1 MSFRPSNFYY
11 PVSGIEAERLLNTYG
26 SEGSFL
32 ARPSGSSPSDYTLS
46 VHRGSKITHVKIQ
59 NNGDC
64 LDLYGGDTFASL
76 SELVQFCVENPC
88 QLRERDGETI
98 TMKCPL
104 VVPPTERIGWAVSR
118 PMTERWFHTGI
129 SGREAERL
137 LLAEGKHGTYLVRE
151 SQSTPGQFAVSVKAS
166 DDKVT
171 HVMIYNNN
179 NKFDIGGGATFC
191 TIGELLEHYTR
202 NPMVDQAGTVVHL
215 KQPLPS
221 TRVPATGIDDRFQ
234 RLELVDRLT
243 GKDGFAD
250 EFEKLQHQEP
260 SQFVSRRE
268 GKKTE
273 NVNKNRYKN
282 IIPYDH
288 TRIVLRTDSSVE
300 GADYINANL
309 IEILSKE
316 YPEFTGLQRRYISTQ
331 GCLPNTVNDFWMMV
345 WQQNSR
351 IIVMTTKE
359 VERARSKCC
368 RYWPSKGE
376 RERYG
381 RKQEFTVETIEED
394 EQSDYTMRVMQLSSS
409 LPGDDNEVR
418 LIWHFQ
424 FLAWPDHGCPSDP
437 RTVLNFLEKVN
448 ECEAQ
453 NCFEVPAGPI
463 IVHCS
468 AGIGRTGTFIV
479 IDILLNQI
487 KRIGTHCQLD
497 IPRTVQMVREQR
509 SGMVQTEQQYR
520 FLYQAVSCYVTSLN
534 RKQDYERRERCGS
547 RFSNHSGGTQTPVTP
562 TPLTPLSTL
571 SSPAVTSASSSFSSR
586 TNDSER
592 IYLNTSVGSTGVNT
606 SAGST
611 VAAALKLAPPPLP
624 KKKAAVVGNSTSF
637 ELHKAHLGDTY
648 SSQ

>member
-11 PVSGIEAERLLNTYG
+11 PVSGLEAERLLTTYG

-46 VHRGSKITHVKIQ
+46 VHRGNKVTHVKIQ

-64 LDLYGGDTFASL
+64 LDLYGGETFASL
-76 SELVQFCVENPC
+76 TELVQFCVENPS
-88 QLRERDGETI
+88 QLREKDGETI

-104 VVPPTERIGWAVSR
+104 VVPPTEHVGWTVTR

-166 DDKVT
+166 EDKVT

-179 NKFDIGGGATFC
+179 DKFDIGGGATFS
-191 TIGELLEHYTR
+191 TIGELLEHYSR
-202 NPMVDQAGTVVHL
+202 NPMVDQAGNVVHL
-215 KQPLPS
+215 KQVLPS
-221 TRVPATGIDDRFQ
+221 TRVPATGMDDRFQ
-234 RLELVDRLT
+234 RLELVDRAS

-250 EFEKLQHQEP
+250 EFERLQHQEP

-273 NVNKNRYKN
+273 NVDKNRYKN

-288 TRIVLRTDSSVE
+288 TRIVLQNDGTTEES
-300 GADYINANL
+300 DYINANH
-309 IEILSKE
+309 IEILQNE
-316 YPEFTGLQRRYISTQ
+316 YPEFLGLNRRYISTQ
-331 GCLPNTVNDFWMMV
+331 GCLPNTINDFWTMV

-359 VERARSKCC
+359 VERGRIKCC
-368 RYWPSKGE
+368 QYWPSKDE
-376 RERYG
+376 ELKYG
-381 RKQEFTVETIEED
+381 RKEELLVKNIEED
-394 EQSDYTMRVMQLSSS
+394 EHPEYMMRVMEVKNISKGSSDGK
-409 LPGDDNEVR
+409 LERR

-448 ECEAQ
+448 ECEEE
-453 NCFEVPAGPI
+453 NCPNGSAGPI

-487 KRIGTHCQLD
+487 KRIGIHCQLD

-520 FLYQAVSCYVTSLN
+520 FLYQAVSQYMTTLCQRQDN
-534 RKQDYERRERCGS
+534 ERKERRDS
-547 RFSNHSGGTQTPVTP
+547 RFSSQSGIVTPVTP
-562 TPLTPLSTL
+562 APLTPTSAT
-571 SSPAVTSASSSFSSR
+571 SPNSVTSNGSSQSFKAS
-586 TNDSER
+586 DCER
-592 IYLNTSVGSTGVNT
+592 LYSNTSVSN
-606 SAGST
+606 SSPP
-611 VAAALKLAPPPLP
+611 LKLAPPPIP
-624 KKKAAVVGNSTSF
+624 KKRTAVVNASQILSPTSPVLDVHRAYVGDPPST
-637 ELHKAHLGDTY
+637 
-648 SSQ
+648 